1 MNAVVYSHITPH
13 QCGSYQNLKTGITLL
28 PLDIK
33 FYMLVFLGQ
42 SFSYI
47 CNYVSQ
53 KLHNK
58 LQSNPIN
65 IVWCPTSCL

>member
-1 MNAVVYSHITPH
+1 MNAVVSSHITPH
-13 QCGSYQNLKTGITLL
+13 QCGSYQNLKTAITLL

-42 SFSYI
+42 LFSYI

-53 KLHNK
+53 ELHNK

-65 IVWCPTSCL
+65 IV